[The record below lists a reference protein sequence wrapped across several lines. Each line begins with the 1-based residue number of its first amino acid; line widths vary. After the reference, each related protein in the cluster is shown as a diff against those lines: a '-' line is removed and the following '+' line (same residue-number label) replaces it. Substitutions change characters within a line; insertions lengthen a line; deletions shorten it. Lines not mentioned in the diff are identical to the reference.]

1 MESLTLHAMQDVCQ
15 SSERCLHGLLRDR
28 DGLLS
33 REARVVS
40 PAALLSP
47 YTVVEQ
53 SREVRQHSRLLCWQA
68 RRVRFHS
75 QQLRRQRWPILR
87 RLEWVRVLLCTSR
100 STEGAV
106 VAFL

>member
-1 MESLTLHAMQDVCQ
+1 MDSLLLRAMQDVSQ
-15 SSERCLHGLLRDR
+15 SCERCLQGRLRAR
-28 DGLLS
+28 DGPHS

-40 PAALLSP
+40 PAALLPP

-53 SREVRQHSRLLCWQA
+53 SHEVRQHSRLLCWQA